1 MDSAL
6 LSQIQKGK
14 SLKKTVTNDRSAPQI
29 TAPKSSSAS
38 IGGGMARPPMPGMP
52 APAAPSMPHTASAP
66 SVPAPSTGPQL
77 GGLFANGMP
86 TLRKTRGAAVDTGR
100 GAASPPPPPP
110 TSSVPPP
117 TPGRSP
123 AFNKMPSSTQTLPR
137 NFKAPP
143 PIPGRAPPIP
153 SFNTPSNTGA
163 PPPPPPPPPPP
174 LPPSSSTGPGF
185 SSPSVPPPPPPP
197 PPPPVGGLASPPP
210 ITSGVSPKIQAA
222 LAPPIPGRARSNSS
236 PQRPVPPP
244 PPRSVPSP
252 PSQVEETPIK
262 SVNSIASRFGGS
274 RPASSLAVPPA
285 LPPGRPRS
293 SSSSSPNQPLPPRS
307 FQESPRSNSPVPT
320 PPRSPLAP
328 PGIPHAKP
336 PMFQMR
342 SSSPSQPPPPPPM
355 NNTSSHVPLTEGNGR
370 YTFRP
375 VSDLPAPR
383 AGFVKKNRVYPS
395 GESRGNSYPLDYG
408 KLR

>member
-29 TAPKSSSAS
+29 TTPKPSSGGM
-38 IGGGMARPPMPGMP
+38 GGGMARPPMPSM
-52 APAAPSMPHTASAP
+52 AAPSMPHTASAP
-66 SVPAPSTGPQL
+66 SVPAPSAGPPL
-77 GGLFANGMP
+77 AGLFANGMP

-100 GAASPPPPPP
+100 GTGSAPSTPPP
-110 TSSVPPP
+110 PPP

-143 PIPGRAPPIP
+143 PIPGRAPPVP
-153 SFNTPSNTGA
+153 SFNAPSNTAAPPPPPPPPPAISSFSPGS

-174 LPPSSSTGPGF
+174 STM
-185 SSPSVPPPPPPP
+185 
-197 PPPPVGGLASPPP
+197 GGLASPPM
-210 ITSGVSPKIQAA
+210 SGVSPKIQAA

-244 PPRSVPSP
+244 PPPRSVPTP
-252 PSQVEETPIK
+252 PANMVEETPIK
-262 SVNSIASRFGGS
+262 SVNSIASRFGGNKS
-274 RPASSLAVPPA
+274 VSSLAVPPA

-293 SSSSSPNQPLPPRS
+293 SSSSSQNEP
-307 FQESPRSNSPVPT
+307 FRSNSPVPT

-328 PGIPHAKP
+328 PSVNMKP
-336 PMFQMR
+336 PMFQMK
-342 SSSPSQPPPPPPM
+342 SNQPPQER
-355 NNTSSHVPLTEGNGR
+355 LTEGNGR

-375 VSDLPAPR
+375 ISDLPSPR
-383 AGFVKKNRVYPS
+383 TGFMKKTRIYPS
-395 GESRGNSYPLDYG
+395 GETRGNQYPLY
-408 KLR
+408 